1 MKRFI
6 SIICIYIFV
15 VLLVVIPPEI
25 YKIVNNLDLGS
36 IAGSEVRAA
45 VRVSKTKTNKKV
57 KKLILGD
64 STGHALYPSEKTY
77 DSIVSMAC
85 NQAITMAGHYFLLK
99 NYLEA
104 NEENLPNEIVIL
116 FTPGTF
122 GNNVDVYA
130 YQYFLKPFPVR
141 EYKSLY
147 TKHLYERIKTI
158 PLYWT
163 ANLPFI
169 QTSNYTP
176 RMSIPA
182 NEERQNMSELS
193 MEYLLNIELL
203 AKEYGVPFRMQ
214 STPVRDDR
222 RVTIEAIKKDLRK
235 ACAKHLYIEM
245 ESYIQSIA
253 FYPSDMFFDEVH
265 LNDEDTPKD
274 YFGILN

>member
-15 VLLVVIPPEI
+15 VLLIVIPPEI

-36 IAGSEVRAA
+36 IAGSEARAA

-64 STGHALYPSEKTY
+64 STGHALYPSENTY

-99 NYLEA
+99 NYLET
-104 NEENLPNEIVIL
+104 NKENLPDEIIIL

-147 TKHLYERIKTI
+147 TRHLYERIKTI

-176 RMSIPA
+176 RVSVPA

-193 MEYLLNIELL
+193 MEYLLKIELIT
-203 AKEYGVPFRMQ
+203 KEYGVPFSIL
-214 STPVRDDR
+214 STPVREDR
-222 RVTIEAIKKDLRK
+222 KVTIEIIKKDLRQ
-235 ACAKHLYIEM
+235 ACAEHLNVEIEN
-245 ESYIQSIA
+245 YIQSIT
-253 FYPSDMFFDEVH
+253 FYPSDKFFDEVH
-265 LNDEDTPKD
+265 LNDADTPKD
-274 YFGILN
+274 YLEILN